1 MLNDVDFVRQTLT
14 SNLYYLRTLREFA
27 TNIQLS
33 FLDDNSTYIDTA
45 RDFGKRCEELGQ
57 ILTKY
62 ANGNVPKEAL
72 DNNIFVTDYT
82 LDTEILTEK
91 LFNIDIDTNITEKEL
106 SLTPGIPNN
115 PSKEMLDELD
125 SVNKRAL
132 VIVTNFINFCED
144 IIQKMDNNEL
154 FSYSYISIIEA
165 MIVEMNLYKTTLER
179 LIARQSINP
188 GYVVNY
194 KYLFNNLLQR
204 LASFVRGLTD
214 PSNDI
219 IIIRA
224 GAFAN
229 EFGVLANEYK
239 ESIANPD
246 SVIDLEERTLDALE
260 RFRTFISDIID
271 DILNARVYFIVEPVF
286 LDNILTTTNY
296 FTYILMEDK

>member
-1 MLNDVDFVRQTLT
+1 MLNDVNFVRQTLT

-33 FLDDNSTYIDTA
+33 FLQDNSTYIDTA

-57 ILTKY
+57 ILIKY
-62 ANGNVPKEAL
+62 ADGNVPKEAI
-72 DNNIFVTDYT
+72 DNNIFITSYT
-82 LDTEILTEK
+82 LDAELLTEK
-91 LFNIDIDTNITEKEL
+91 LFNVDIDTNITKKEL
-106 SLTPGIPNN
+106 ELTPGIPNN
-115 PSKEMLDELD
+115 PSNKMLEDLE

-144 IIQKMDNNEL
+144 IIQKMENNEL
-154 FSYSYISIIEA
+154 FSYSYISIIRA

-179 LIARQSINP
+179 LISRQSIDP

-194 KYLFNNLLQR
+194 EYLFNNLLQR
-204 LASFVRGLTD
+204 LSSFVRGLTD

-219 IIIRA
+219 VIIRA
-224 GAFAN
+224 SSFAN

-239 ESIANPD
+239 ESIANPEKA
-246 SVIDLEERTLDALE
+246 VDLEERTLDALE
-260 RFRTFISDIID
+260 RFRIFISDIIED
-271 DILNARVYFIVEPVF
+271 VLNSQIYFIVEPVF

-296 FTYILMEDK
+296 FKYILVEDN

>member
-1 MLNDVDFVRQTLT
+1 MLNDVDFVRQSLT

-33 FLDDNSTYIDTA
+33 FLQDNSTYVDTA
-45 RDFGKRCEELGQ
+45 RDFGKRSEELGQ
-57 ILTKY
+57 ILIKY
-62 ANGNVPKEAL
+62 ADGNVPKEAL

-82 LDTEILTEK
+82 LDAELLTEK
-91 LFNIDIDTNITEKEL
+91 LFNVDIDTDITEKEL
-106 SLTPGIPNN
+106 TLTAGIPNN
-115 PSKEMLDELD
+115 PSKEMIEELD

-154 FSYSYISIIEA
+154 FSYSYISIIRA
-165 MIVEMNLYKTTLER
+165 MIVEMSLYRTTLER
-179 LIARQSINP
+179 LISRQSIDP

-194 KYLFNNLLQR
+194 EYLFNNLLQR
-204 LASFVRGLTD
+204 LSSFVRGLTD

-219 IIIRA
+219 VIIRA
-224 GAFAN
+224 SSFAN

-239 ESIANPD
+239 EAIANPD
-246 SVIDLEERTLDALE
+246 NAIDLEERTLDALE
-260 RFRTFISDIID
+260 RFRTFISDIIED
-271 DILNARVYFIVEPVF
+271 VLTARIYFIVEPIF

-296 FTYILMEDK
+296 FKYILMEDK

>member
-1 MLNDVDFVRQTLT
+1 MLNEVDFVRQTLT

-33 FLDDNSTYIDTA
+33 FLQENSTYIDTA

-57 ILTKY
+57 ILIKY
-62 ANGNVPKEAL
+62 ADGNVPKDAL
-72 DNNIFVTDYT
+72 DNNIFVTKYT
-82 LDTEILTEK
+82 LDTELLTEK
-91 LFNIDIDTNITEKEL
+91 LFNVDIDTNITKKEL
-106 SLTPGIPNN
+106 SLTPGIQNN
-115 PSKEMLDELD
+115 PSKEMIEELD

-144 IIQKMDNNEL
+144 IIQKMSSNEL

-165 MIVEMNLYKTTLER
+165 MIVEMSLYKSTLER
-179 LIARQSINP
+179 LIASQSIDP

-194 KYLFNNLLQR
+194 EYLFNNLLQR
-204 LASFVRGLTD
+204 LSSFVRGLTD

-219 IIIRA
+219 VIIRA
-224 GAFAN
+224 GSFAN

-246 SVIDLEERTLDALE
+246 NSIDLEERTLDALE
-260 RFRTFISDIID
+260 RFRIFISDIIED
-271 DILNARVYFIVEPVF
+271 VLSARAYFIVEPIF

-296 FTYILMEDK
+296 FKYILMEDN

>member
-33 FLDDNSTYIDTA
+33 FLQDNSTYIDTA

-57 ILTKY
+57 ILIKY
-62 ANGNVPKEAL
+62 ADGNVPKEAL
-72 DNNIFVTDYT
+72 DNNIFVTNYT
-82 LDTEILTEK
+82 LDTELLTEK
-91 LFNIDIDTNITEKEL
+91 LFNIDIDTSITEKEL
-106 SLTPGIPNN
+106 SLAPGIPNN

-125 SVNKRAL
+125 TVNERAL

-154 FSYSYISIIEA
+154 FSYSYISIIQA

-179 LIARQSINP
+179 LIARQSIDP

-194 KYLFNNLLQR
+194 EYLFNNLLQR
-204 LASFVRGLTD
+204 LSSFVRGLTD

-219 IIIRA
+219 AIIRA
-224 GAFAN
+224 GSFAN

-246 SVIDLEERTLDALE
+246 NTIDLDERTLDALE
-260 RFRTFISDIID
+260 RFRAFISDIIE
-271 DILNARVYFIVEPVF
+271 DILNARAYFIVEPVF

-296 FTYILMEDK
+296 FKYILMEDN

>member
-1 MLNDVDFVRQTLT
+1 MLNDVDFVSQTLT

-33 FLDDNSTYIDTA
+33 FLQDNSTYIDTA
-45 RDFGKRCEELGQ
+45 RDFGKRSEELGQ
-57 ILTKY
+57 ILIKY
-62 ANGNVPKEAL
+62 ADGNVPKEAL

-82 LDTEILTEK
+82 LDAELLTEK
-91 LFNIDIDTNITEKEL
+91 LFNVDIDTDITEKEL
-106 SLTPGIPNN
+106 TLTAGIPNN
-115 PSKEMLDELD
+115 PSREMIEELN

-154 FSYSYISIIEA
+154 FSYSYISIIRA
-165 MIVEMNLYKTTLER
+165 MIVEMSLYRTTLER
-179 LIARQSINP
+179 LISRQSIDP

-194 KYLFNNLLQR
+194 EYLFNNLLQR
-204 LASFVRGLTD
+204 LSSFVRGLTD

-219 IIIRA
+219 VIIRA
-224 GAFAN
+224 SSFAN

-239 ESIANPD
+239 EAIANPD
-246 SVIDLEERTLDALE
+246 NAIDLEERTLDALE
-260 RFRTFISDIID
+260 RFRTFISDIIED
-271 DILNARVYFIVEPVF
+271 VLNARIYFIVEPIF

-296 FTYILMEDK
+296 FKYILMEDK

>member
-82 LDTEILTEK
+82 LDTELLTEK

-106 SLTPGIPNN
+106 ALTPGIPNN
-115 PSKEMLDELD
+115 PSKEMLDELA
-125 SVNKRAL
+125 SVNRRAL

-194 KYLFNNLLQR
+194 EYLFNNLLQR

-246 SVIDLEERTLDALE
+246 SVINLEERTLDALE
-260 RFRTFISDIID
+260 RFRAFISDIIE
-271 DILNARVYFIVEPVF
+271 DILNASVYFIVEPVF

-296 FTYILMEDK
+296 FKYILMEDK